1 MSLALDGIHIRL
13 IFYRFL
19 QLEPVHWRFSTLQSN
34 FWRFYMNDRDGAF
47 LEREDG
53 AYALQKGRLYVI
65 PAGVPFGTKLTQP
78 VGHLYVHFDV
88 LGLPNMV
95 RNEIFSSPICLP
107 PLADLERTV
116 WITQQ
121 ELQQQTGIA
130 LLQQFRI
137 KAILYAGLTHYLQE
151 LPHEQLL
158 HYSQLTIDLEPVLP
172 AIQHIETHLAE
183 QLLSSDL
190 AQLCHMN
197 TDYFTRRFRDC
208 VGQTPGQ
215 YIQEQR
221 IKQAEKQLLLTKKS
235 IEQIAANNGFGSRA
249 YFSRIF
255 ARHTGVSP
263 AAYRKLQYPKSG

>member
-1 MSLALDGIHIRL
+1 MLDSIHIRL
-13 IFYRFL
+13 LFYRFL
-19 QLEPVHWRFSTLQSN
+19 QLEPARWRYAALQSN

-47 LEREDG
+47 LEQAGG
-53 AYALQKGRLYVI
+53 AYALQRGKLYVI
-65 PAGVPFGTKLTQP
+65 PAGVPFGTKLTQR

-88 LGLPNMV
+88 LGLPGIV

-107 PLADLERTV
+107 PLTDMEQSIQAM
-116 WITQQ
+116 QQ

-137 KAILYAGLTHYLQE
+137 KAILYSGLTSYLQQV
-151 LPHEQLL
+151 PYEQLQR
-158 HYSQLTIDLEPVLP
+158 YSQLTIDLEPVLP

-183 QLLSSDL
+183 QLLSRDL

-197 TDYFTRRFRDC
+197 SDYFTRRFRDC

-221 IKQAEKQLLLTKKS
+221 IKRAEQQLLLSKES
-235 IEQIAANNGFGSRA
+235 IEHIAATNGFGSRA
-249 YFSRIF
+249 YFSRVF
-255 ARHTGVSP
+255 ARRTGVSP
-263 AAYRKLQYPKSG
+263 AAYRAGLPGL

>member
-1 MSLALDGIHIRL
+1 LSLALDTIHIRL

-19 QLEPVHWRFSTLQSN
+19 QLEPVQWRFATRQSN

-65 PAGVPFGTKLTQP
+65 PAGVPFGTRLMQP
-78 VGHLYVHFDV
+78 VGHLFVHFDV
-88 LGLPNMV
+88 LGLPALV
-95 RNEIFSSPICLP
+95 RNEIFSSPICLS
-107 PLADLERTV
+107 PLPDLEQSV
-116 WITQQ
+116 WLTRQ
-121 ELQQQTGIA
+121 ELQQATGIA

-137 KAILYAGLTHYLQE
+137 KAILYAGLTHYLQQ

-158 HYSQLTIDLEPVLP
+158 HYSQLAIDLEPVLP
-172 AIQHIETHLAE
+172 AIQHIETHLAG
-183 QLLSSDL
+183 QLLSRDL

-197 TDYFTRRFRDC
+197 PDYFTRRFREC

-221 IKQAEKQLLLTKKS
+221 IKRAEQQLLLSKES
-235 IEQIAANNGFGSRA
+235 MEQIAADNGFGSRA
-249 YFSRIF
+249 YFSRVF
-255 ARHTGVSP
+255 TRHTGVSP
-263 AAYRKLQYPKSG
+263 AAYRRGLLGL